1 MNGETLLELIDQ
13 EIFALNK
20 NGNSTAEWPLQE
32 WGSKWSNTGGGCYA
46 IELGPAPDNSTWGES
61 AHTSMSPDLN
71 RHFILVT
78 HLDDVYAAD
87 DFHNDFAITYPENP
101 DSFLI
106 GVYSEADPGGEPVEL
121 QDQVHGVPELLRLL
135 KELAVK
141 YSKIATCECGERVD
155 DLTKWGQTCRKC
167 YGVGVGMETS
177 PEWEKFIDASYE
189 AGDDMDKFE
198 ELNTSIYST
207 AYLPDRCGRCNL
219 PLFNTNKYAHG
230 TC

>member
-1 MNGETLLELIDQ
+1 MNCHTLIGLIDQ

-32 WGSKWSNTGGGCYA
+32 WRSKWSNTGGGCYA
-46 IELGPAPDNSTWGES
+46 IELGPAPLNSIWGES
-61 AHTSMSPDLN
+61 TAMWSDEYS
-71 RHFILVT
+71 HFILVT

-87 DFHNDFAITYPENP
+87 DFHNDFATTYPENP

-106 GVYSEADPGGEPVEL
+106 GVYSEEDPGGEPVEL
-121 QDQVHGVPELLRLL
+121 QDQVDSVPELLRVL

-141 YSKIATCECGERVD
+141 YSKIAGCECGERVD

-167 YGVGVGMETS
+167 YGVGAGMETS

-189 AGDDMDKFE
+189 AGDDVDKFN

-207 AYLPDRCGRCNL
+207 AHLPDRCGRCDR